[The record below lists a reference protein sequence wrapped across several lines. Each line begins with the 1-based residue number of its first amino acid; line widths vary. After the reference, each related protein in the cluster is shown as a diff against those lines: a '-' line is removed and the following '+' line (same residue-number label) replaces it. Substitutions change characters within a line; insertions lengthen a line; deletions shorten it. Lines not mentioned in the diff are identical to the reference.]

1 MNSKRLACLLMFCAV
16 GWLTPIR
23 QAQSVEYVLANIGG
37 KPQKITGQVL
47 LEDKSGG
54 MLLESDEG
62 GLYPIPAEKVQQ
74 RTSDDTPFQR
84 LDKDQLA
91 ERLLREMGPAFQTH
105 QSKHYVICFNT
116 TQAYAKW
123 CSSLLERLQKA
134 FIIFWKKK
142 GCEVYEPKEPLAVLI
157 FSDRRSYLRH
167 AQAEVGPGIGNAI
180 GYYSILS
187 NRIVMYDLTGM
198 QELRRQY
205 SRRGS
210 RHEITQLLSQ
220 EAARPLVAT
229 IVHEA
234 THQISYNCGL
244 QKRLA
249 DNPAWLSEGLA
260 VFFETP
266 DLSSSRSWSGIG
278 KVNYS
283 RWDRFRQNVNNG
295 RAGDLR
301 SLIATDDRISN
312 SRSAVDAYAESWA
325 WTYFLIKWHPEE
337 YVAYLKTLS
346 AKPQLAMDT
355 PQTRLTDFRKHFG
368 NDLDALRDEFIRRMS
383 RLD

>member
-1 MNSKRLACLLMFCAV
+1 M
-16 GWLTPIR
+16 
-23 QAQSVEYVLANIGG
+23 ANIGG
-37 KPQKITGQVL
+37 RPQRLTGQVL
-47 LEDKSGG
+47 LEDQSGG

-62 GLYPIPAEKVQQ
+62 GLYPIPAARVQQ
-74 RTSDDTPFQR
+74 RTSDATPFKR
-84 LDKDQLA
+84 LDKEQLA
-91 ERLLREMGPAFQTH
+91 ERLLREMGPDFQAH
-105 QSKHYVICFNT
+105 DSKHYVVVFNT
-116 TQAYAKW
+116 TRTYAKW

-134 FIIFWKKK
+134 FIAYWKKK
-142 GCEVYEPKEPLAVLI
+142 GCDVHEPKEPLAVLV

-180 GYYSILS
+180 GYYSILT

-198 QELRRQY
+198 QELRKQN

-210 RHEITQLLSQ
+210 MHDISQLLSQ

-266 DLSSSRSWSGIG
+266 DLTKQS
-278 KVNYS
+278 
-283 RWDRFRQNVNNG
+283 
-295 RAGDLR
+295 
-301 SLIATDDRISN
+301 
-312 SRSAVDAYAESWA
+312 
-325 WTYFLIKWHPEE
+325 
-337 YVAYLKTLS
+337 
-346 AKPQLAMDT
+346 
-355 PQTRLTDFRKHFG
+355 
-368 NDLDALRDEFIRRMS
+368 
-383 RLD
+383 